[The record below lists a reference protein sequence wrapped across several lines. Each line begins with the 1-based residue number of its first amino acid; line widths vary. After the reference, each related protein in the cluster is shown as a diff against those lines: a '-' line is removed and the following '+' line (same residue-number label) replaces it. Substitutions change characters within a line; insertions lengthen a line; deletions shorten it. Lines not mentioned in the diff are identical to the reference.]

1 MRVRPLLGAA
11 TGAVLLL
18 LTGATAAPA
27 TAAPAT
33 AAPATAASEDVTVEA
48 VGRIAADGTITL
60 SGTYTCVDA
69 TGPVYIGSSV
79 RQGASTTSYGIGGT
93 RAVCDGARHR
103 WQNTGRATPGA
114 IVPGPVHV
122 QATVLELRLVGILP
136 LPRLHAV
143 KDQDVTLTR
152 S

>member
-1 MRVRPLLGAA
+1 M
-11 TGAVLLL
+11 LLL

-27 TAAPAT
+27 IAVPAT
-33 AAPATAASEDVTVEA
+33 AVPPTASAAAPSEDVTVDA

-93 RAVCDGARHR
+93 RAVCDGAQHR
-103 WQNTGRATPGA
+103 WQNTGRPTPGA
-114 IVPGPVHV
+114 IVPGAVHV

-143 KDQDVTLTR
+143 KDQDITLTR